1 MIKQIMRIW
10 VDILTPKQIF
20 FLGELNKRLEEK
32 GHEVF
37 KTTRR
42 YREVNEL
49 FKLKEMD
56 ALVVGKHGGAT
67 LEGKLIASAQR
78 IKELTRII
86 SRVKPDLSIA
96 FASPEAAR
104 TAFGLAIPHYTIN
117 DSPHSIAV
125 ARLTVPLATKV
136 FSPKIIPKKVW
147 IKLGAQK
154 DKIIQYNA
162 LDPMAWL
169 RTSLPNREVLYELK
183 LDTSKPIIFFRAE
196 ESLAAYLLGYV
207 SENESVIIPIINRLI
222 EKCKIP
228 IQIVALPRHMGQV
241 PALKAAFQDDII
253 IPKKAIDGPSLLFFS
268 SIFIG
273 AGGTMSAEA
282 ALLGIPTISCYPRD
296 PTLVEKYLVKEKLI
310 LRITNPEKAVRRVI
324 KILHNY
330 EHFKEAQSRK
340 AKMLTS
346 KMENPL
352 SCIMKEIEKN
362 NPPQST

>member
-1 MIKQIMRIW
+1 MLIW
-10 VDILTPKQIF
+10 IDVLTPKQIF
-20 FLGELNKRLEEK
+20 FLGVLSKRLEEK
-32 GHEVF
+32 GYEVF
-37 KTTRR
+37 KTTRK

-49 FKLKEMD
+49 FKLKAMD

-67 LEGKLIASAQR
+67 LEGKLTASAHR
-78 IKELTRII
+78 IRELSRII

-117 DSPHSIAV
+117 DSPHAIAV
-125 ARLTVPLATKV
+125 ARLTIPLATKL

-154 DKIIQYNA
+154 DQIVQYNA

-169 RTSLPNREVLYELK
+169 RTSMPDKSVLSELK

-207 SENESVIIPIINRLI
+207 SEKESVIIPIINRLR
-222 EKCKIP
+222 EKCKSP

-241 PALKAAFQDDII
+241 PALKTAFQDEII
-253 IPKKAIDGPSLLFFS
+253 VPKTVIDGPNLLFFS

-273 AGGTMSAEA
+273 AGGTMTAEA

-310 LRITNPEKAVRRVI
+310 FRITNPEKTVKRVI
-324 KILHNY
+324 KILRNY
-330 EHFKEAQSRK
+330 ESVKETQKEK
-340 AKMLTS
+340 AKTLTAN
-346 KMENPL
+346 MEDPL
-352 SCIMKEIEKN
+352 NVIMEEIEKQ
-362 NPPQST
+362 NPP

>member
-1 MIKQIMRIW
+1 MIKQTMLIW

-49 FKLKEMD
+49 FKLKAMD

-67 LEGKLIASAQR
+67 LEGKLIASAHR

-86 SRVKPDLSIA
+86 SRVKPDLSVA

-125 ARLTVPLATKV
+125 ARLTVPLATKL

-147 IKLGAQK
+147 LNLGARK
-154 DKIIQYNA
+154 DQIVQYNA

-169 RTSLPNREVLYELK
+169 RTSIPDKRVLYDLK

-207 SENESVIIPIINRLI
+207 SERESVIIPIINRLR

-241 PALKAAFQDDII
+241 PALKVAFQDEII
-253 IPKKAIDGPSLLFFS
+253 VPKKAIDGPSLLFFS

-273 AGGTMSAEA
+273 AGGTMTAEA

-310 LRITNPEKAVRRVI
+310 LRITNPEKMVKRVI

-330 EHFKEAQSRK
+330 ESVKETQREK
-340 AKMLTS
+340 AKALTS
-346 KMENPL
+346 KMEDPL
-352 SCIMKEIEKN
+352 SCIMKEIERK
-362 NPPQST
+362 NPP

>member
-1 MIKQIMRIW
+1 MLIW
-10 VDILTPKQIF
+10 LDILTPKQIF

-32 GHEVF
+32 GYEVF
-37 KTTRR
+37 KTTRK

-49 FKLKEMD
+49 CKLKGMD

-67 LEGKLIASAQR
+67 LEGKLTASAHR
-78 IKELTRII
+78 IKELSRLI

-125 ARLTVPLATKV
+125 ARLTIPLATKL

-147 IKLGAQK
+147 INLGAQK
-154 DKIIQYNA
+154 NQIVQYNA
-162 LDPMAWL
+162 LDPIVWL
-169 RTSLPNREVLYELK
+169 RTTIPDKSVLSKLK

-207 SENESVIIPIINRLI
+207 SERESVIIPIINRLI
-222 EKCKIP
+222 KECEIP

-241 PALKAAFQDDII
+241 PALKTAFQDEII
-253 IPKKAIDGPSLLFFS
+253 VPKTVIDGPSLLFFS

-273 AGGTMSAEA
+273 AGGTMTAEA

-296 PTLVEKYLVKEKLI
+296 PTLVEKYLVKQKLI
-310 LRITNPEKAVRRVI
+310 LRIMNPEKTVKRVM

-330 EHFKEAQSRK
+330 ESVKEIQREK
-340 AKMLTS
+340 AKALTS
-346 KMENPL
+346 KMEDPL
-352 SCIMKEIEKN
+352 SSIMEEIDRQK
-362 NPPQST
+362 PV